1 LRFYPA
7 FEICSSLRAL
17 KQRITSETPEY
28 DRWGLHLLV
37 SQTEQGELT
46 LGDSHEYGGTVDIFD
61 KSEIDRLILDYAGT
75 FLRAPSL
82 DVAQHWHGSYAKH
95 PTQPFI
101 SLSPEPGVRIVTAT
115 GGSGMTLSFGIAER
129 TVSLMEI

>member
-1 LRFYPA
+1 
-7 FEICSSLRAL
+7 
-17 KQRITSETPEY
+17 
-28 DRWGLHLLV
+28 
-37 SQTEQGELT
+37 
-46 LGDSHEYGGTVDIFD
+46 VDIFD

-101 SLSPEPGVRIVTAT
+101 SLSPEPEVRIVTAA